1 MEQSKQSEDKIIELG
16 KTLIDELDLNNRF
29 NTLARWMA
37 HYISELIHKME
48 STSSE
53 AERVKLKKECCE
65 LIIQLWDKRERIP
78 IKKPT
83 EKLEPIISVL
93 ELLKEEKHPFIPFL
107 FTEKQRN
114 LKSKNWVEFLKV
126 IKESSK
132 RIYNKSLMSMIHDKV
147 LEKDN
152 QWVEKHGEF
161 LSKEEKTIVSYLNY
175 INSKEIR
182 IEIVDGSENKLEEKS
197 DSEKF
202 ELLFSELESCIDEQK
217 EALLSLKKE
226 LAENKNL

>member
-16 KTLIDELDLNNRF
+16 ETLIEELNLNDRF

-37 HYISELIHKME
+37 QYISELIYKIE
-48 STSSE
+48 STTSKVE
-53 AERVKLKKECCE
+53 KKKLKKECCN

-78 IKKPT
+78 IEKPT
-83 EKLEPIISVL
+83 DKLKPIISVL
-93 ELLKEEKHPFIPFL
+93 ELFKEEKHPFIPFL
-107 FTEKQRN
+107 FAEKQRDI
-114 LKSKNWVEFLKV
+114 KSKNWVDFLKV

-175 INSKEIR
+175 INSSEIKVRIIDSSKKKER
-182 IEIVDGSENKLEEKS
+182 DKSDAQKLEI
-197 DSEKF
+197 
-202 ELLFSELESCIDEQK
+202 LFSELESCINEQK
-217 EALLSLKKE
+217 EALLSLKDALIDDEKQ
-226 LAENKNL
+226 